1 MNTMIF
7 EYYGKGWFS
16 ERSKIYSAL
25 AEEFPK
31 KLDQVSF
38 SFTAPKSGWIDM
50 TIKVNGEEKLT
61 APIST
66 VYDPF
71 KDFSK
76 WMESIV
82 RGDQR
87 VVTIGYD
94 YEGNECFLTYE
105 KLYSAEI
112 GAEVVTDKDGNR
124 TNEWRSFDANS
135 RPEVGVF
142 YVYDSGTDSIPVFA
156 VCKIKELVESFYTS
170 MLWFFVSGK
179 KDFEQEWFYGEN
191 EYGKKPKYTKWTL
204 YNWVKSP
211 LLDWNYRTGRTY
223 ACDRPSFKRNPKIS
237 SVVHMWA
244 EYEDALFWTADG
256 KCCGSSSSLSLD
268 DGSVIDL
275 TGIDG
280 LKSWYEKFD
289 ADTHPAYEWTTEEYD
304 AWNREGW
311 KYADAVRAI
320 LPPDVDL
327 FVSFGRSSDSVPHI
341 VADSCRMLMK
351 KRATDQ

>member
-1 MNTMIF
+1 MTF
-7 EYYGKGWFS
+7 DYHEKGWFL
-16 ERSKIYSAL
+16 ERARIYQQL
-25 AEEFPK
+25 GEQFPK
-31 KLDQVSF
+31 SLDKVTFSF
-38 SFTAPKSGWIDM
+38 SNPEAGWMNM
-50 TIKVNGEEKLT
+50 TVKVNGETKLEV
-61 APIST
+61 PIST
-66 VYDPF
+66 CFDPF
-71 KDFSK
+71 ADFSR
-76 WMESIV
+76 WMQDIV
-82 RGDQR
+82 KEAYQEQTVGF
-87 VVTIGYD
+87 D
-94 YEGNECFLTYE
+94 YEGACCYFHYEQLT
-105 KLYSAEI
+105 SPRI
-112 GAEVVTDKDGNR
+112 GAEVIYDENGNR
-124 TNEWRSFDANS
+124 TNEWRDYDANS
-135 RPEVGVF
+135 RYEVGLF
-142 YVYDSGTDSIPVFA
+142 YIYNSGKDNIPFCA
-156 VCKIKELVESFYTS
+156 ICKTKDFINSFYTAL
-170 MLWFFVSGK
+170 LWHFASGD

-341 VADSCRMLMK
+341 VSDPCRMIMK
-351 KRATDQ
+351 KRATD